1 MVAGRCRRASCT
13 IGTMDGSLVATAADL
28 HAALGHFAGRRILV
42 LGDMLADEY
51 IIGQPSR
58 LSREAP
64 IPVLEW
70 VDRYIVPGGATNLA
84 RNGRALGA
92 TVAVC
97 GTIGDDEPG
106 RALAARLRAN
116 GIDTTGLVVEAGRPT
131 ATATR
136 VIGGGQQI
144 VSQQIARID
153 RIVRDPIA
161 AATREHLI
169 AFLDATIADYDALV
183 VSDYEHGVIAPT
195 LIAAALP
202 LARRHDL
209 IITVDAHGDLGRF
222 VGITI
227 ATPNQDEAAASLGR
241 ALRSAEEV
249 CRAGQELAHQMD
261 ARSVLIT
268 RGSEGMTV
276 AERDGRCWSLPAAS
290 LSEVRDATGA
300 GDTVSAVVTLA
311 LAGGATLPVA
321 AQLSNL
327 AAGIV
332 VRRLGAAVVSP
343 AELAAAIDRL
353 PGR

>member
-1 MVAGRCRRASCT
+1 
-13 IGTMDGSLVATAADL
+13 MDSSLVATADL
-28 HAALGHFAGRRILV
+28 HAALGRFAGRRILV

-51 IIGQPSR
+51 IIGRPSR

-84 RNGRALGA
+84 RNCRALGA

-106 RALAARLRAN
+106 RALTARLRDD
-116 GIDTTGLVVEAGRPT
+116 GIDTAGLVVEVGRPT
-131 ATATR
+131 ATLTR
-136 VIGGGQQI
+136 VIGGGPQI

-153 RIVRDPIA
+153 RIVREPIA
-161 AATREHLI
+161 AATQARLTTY
-169 AFLDATIADYDALV
+169 LDATIAEYDALV
-183 VSDYEHGVIAPT
+183 ISDYEHGVIAPA
-195 LIAAALP
+195 LIAAALS

-241 ALRSAEEV
+241 PLSSAEEV
-249 CRAGQELAHQMD
+249 CRAGQDLVRQMD
-261 ARSVLIT
+261 ARAVLIT
-268 RGSEGMTV
+268 RGSEGMTL
-276 AERDGRCWSLPAAS
+276 AERDGRCRHFPAAS

-311 LAGGATLPVA
+311 LTCGATLPIA

-343 AELAAAIDRL
+343 AELAAAIDGL
-353 PGR
+353 ATG